1 MNGLIQHLA
10 TLYDIGLVYLNI
22 INIEI
27 YSKSGFNF
35 TYEGSKIR
43 FGEKY
48 KFLCLGGVNQES
60 LSGCL
65 WCVKSFSIDAV
76 NAIVTIDDDYYW
88 NGGITPS
95 PWRLDFYTVGHSI
108 YPRMLNINTQNTS
121 PWGYEEWLGIV
132 CK

>member
-10 TLYDIGLVYLNI
+10 TLYDIGLVYSNI

-65 WCVKSFSIDAV
+65 
-76 NAIVTIDDDYYW
+76 
-88 NGGITPS
+88 
-95 PWRLDFYTVGHSI
+95 
-108 YPRMLNINTQNTS
+108 
-121 PWGYEEWLGIV
+121 
-132 CK
+132 